1 MDKIVEQVLVSIIYA
16 TRHATRHATR
26 KCLRIFS
33 LSGCRPIIKKK
44 VTHLSEQAPTVC
56 DFLFYCMAYSLRK
69 VSLQ

>member
-16 TRHATRHATR
+16 TRHATR
-26 KCLRIFS
+26 KCLRIFE

-56 DFLFYCMAYSLRK
+56 NFLFYCMAYSLRK
-69 VSLQ
+69 VSL